1 MDLAAYTRNHSGTTG
16 AVLLGVCLVWSGATS
31 CLAQSEN
38 AAPSILSIPVSVRT
52 AGLNGAGVALVGDAA
67 SVFSN
72 PAGLA
77 TLSHIGLEG
86 GYRSLPSQGG
96 AVAGAIAW
104 RLRQF
109 DLGLGGAYL
118 DHGNDPTNFPP
129 LGSPATAD
137 AKERMG
143 VGSLV
148 YRFGIIAM
156 GGSVKYVRI
165 DADTAQQRA
174 VSGDMGLAIAIFDIM
189 AFGFSIQNIGGN
201 WRGESSLVM
210 PRLTRFGFTMN
221 YVDPQESFRLLSTVE
236 WQWPE
241 GLSSRF
247 IGGVEAGVVLS
258 GVGIIG
264 RGAYG
269 SQPEG
274 SELSKFTVGGS
285 VAIARLSLD
294 YAYQPSDPWGRRAH
308 RFGVRLTL

>member
-1 MDLAAYTRNHSGTTG
+1 MRLTASTQIRSGTAAGLVLAACLMWIGG
-16 AVLLGVCLVWSGATS
+16 AGCRAQVERAT
-31 CLAQSEN
+31 
-38 AAPSILSIPVSVRT
+38 PTILSIPISVRT
-52 AGLNGAGVALVGDAA
+52 AGLNGAAAALVGDAA

-86 GYRSLPSQGG
+86 AYRSLPSQGG
-96 AVAGAIAW
+96 AVNGALAW

-109 DLGLGGAYL
+109 DLGFGGAYL
-118 DHGNDPTNFPP
+118 DHGNDPANFPP

-137 AKERMG
+137 ARERMV

-148 YRFGIIAM
+148 YRFGIIAL
-156 GGSVKYVRI
+156 GGTVKYVRI

-174 VSGDMGLAIAIFDIM
+174 LSGDGGIAVAIFDIM
-189 AFGFSIQNIGGN
+189 AFGFSIQNIGDN
-201 WRGESSLVM
+201 WRGESTLDM

-221 YVDPQESFRLLSTVE
+221 YVDPQESFRLLSTIE

-241 GLSSRF
+241 GFSSRF
-247 IGGVEAGVVLS
+247 IGGLEAGIVLS

-269 SQPEG
+269 SRPAG
-274 SELSKFTVGGS
+274 SEVSKFTAGGS

-294 YAYQPSDPWGRRAH
+294 YAYQPRDPWGRRAH
-308 RFGVRLTL
+308 RFGLRLTL